1 MIWLVGIIN
10 GIVAGTLIF
19 LSLYFLFYTP
29 K

>member
-19 LSLYFLFYTP
+19 LGLCFHFYTP